1 MSLNKRFAKYISQN
15 VMGML
20 GMSAYIL
27 ADTFFLARAAG
38 ANGLT
43 AVNLALPIYSLIDAI
58 AITVSVGSAIRFNI
72 ARARGEDSA
81 DRYFINALY
90 FDLLIGLLFF
100 LVGLTTPDTVLR
112 LMGADDTIVQV
123 GHGYMKTVL
132 LFAPGFASS
141 FAVSSFIRNDHNPG
155 ICMISML
162 ISSLFNIV
170 MDYVFMFPLGM
181 GITGAALATGMSPI
195 LGMLINCSHFFT
207 KKNTIR
213 FRLSLPSPKLM
224 LHGGALGISAG
235 VSEITSGLTTTVFN
249 YLTLWTAGNVGV
261 AAYSVV
267 ANYALIASSIFNGI
281 AQGAQPL
288 ISESY
293 AQGDDNSVKHLFRLS
308 NLTSLG
314 TAALLIGFVYLC
326 TAPLVALFNAEGNNL
341 MGSYTIT
348 GMRIYFLGYLFAG
361 CNIIGTGY
369 LSATEKAKSSFTASL
384 LRGCVILVIVAI
396 LLAVLFG
403 LKGVWIA
410 FPAAEF
416 LSLGVILFFV
426 KSSRIRNLKA

>member
-1 MSLNKRFAKYISQN
+1 MSLNQRFAKYISQN

-155 ICMISML
+155 ICMVSML

-224 LHGGALGISAG
+224 LHGGAL
-235 VSEITSGLTTTVFN
+235 
-249 YLTLWTAGNVGV
+249 
-261 AAYSVV
+261 
-267 ANYALIASSIFNGI
+267 
-281 AQGAQPL
+281 
-288 ISESY
+288 
-293 AQGDDNSVKHLFRLS
+293 
-308 NLTSLG
+308 
-314 TAALLIGFVYLC
+314 
-326 TAPLVALFNAEGNNL
+326 FNAEGNSL
-341 MGSYTIT
+341 MGSYAFT